1 MKPTPVSQDLD
12 SKILMQGI
20 HLELT
25 EAMQNAIREKFGR
38 LLGRND
44 RIIRINVR
52 IHQDQTL
59 GTEHHYTV
67 TSQIEIGG
75 PDLVA
80 SVDGKDPYDLLDSL
94 VEKLDHLLERRHG
107 KRKDK
112 RNHPH
117 KIELEAPLPKTGQD
131 EDLE

>member
-1 MKPTPVSQDLD
+1 
-12 SKILMQGI
+12 MQGI
-20 HLELT
+20 HVELT
-25 EAMQNAIREKFGR
+25 DAMQNVIREKFGR
-38 LLGRND
+38 LLRHNE
-44 RIIRINVR
+44 RIVRINVR
-52 IHQDQTL
+52 VHQDQTL

-80 SVDGKDPYDLLDSL
+80 TAQGMDAYDLLDQV

-117 KIELEAPLPKTGQD
+117 DVELDTTLPKVTQD
-131 EDLE
+131 EEV

>member
-1 MKPTPVSQDLD
+1 
-12 SKILMQGI
+12 MQGV
-20 HLELT
+20 HVTLT
-25 EAMQNAIREKFGR
+25 EAMQNVIREKVGR
-38 LLGRND
+38 LLNRNE

-52 IHQDQTL
+52 IHQDQTM
-59 GTEHHYTV
+59 GADHHYTV
-67 TSQIEIGG
+67 TGQIEIGG

-80 SVDGKDPYDLLDSL
+80 SVDGKDAYDLIDAL

-117 KIELEAPLPKTGQD
+117 DVELDVTLPKVGD
-131 EDLE
+131 EKAAGDEE

>member
-1 MKPTPVSQDLD
+1 MKPTHLSQDLD

-20 HLELT
+20 HVELT
-25 EAMQNAIREKFGR
+25 EAMQNAVREKFGR
-38 LLGRND
+38 LLGKND

-52 IHQDQTL
+52 IHQDQNL

-80 SVDGKDPYDLLDSL
+80 SVGGMEPYDLLDQL
-94 VEKLDHLLERRHG
+94 VEKLDHLLDRRHG

-117 KIELEAPLPKTGQD
+117 AVELDVPLPKTDD
-131 EDLE
+131 EA